1 MVTMCIASQ
10 TKSHTHTHNSNM
22 THKVS
27 NSCNTLLNKTTAQ
40 FCKQISQEKTYPS
53 TDIVI
58 IFLNR
63 AQKLTFLMRTVTFLT
78 MFKITKDKS
87 QAPGRSN
94 LLLCLC

>member
-1 MVTMCIASQ
+1 
-10 TKSHTHTHNSNM
+10 M

-63 AQKLTFLMRTVTFLT
+63 AQKLTFLMRTITFLT
-78 MFKITKDKS
+78 MFKITKDKL

-94 LLLCLC
+94 RLLCLC